1 LLRSRRDGAAA
12 AAALERLAE
21 VAGGNGDLMPPIV
34 AAVDADA
41 TLGEICTALRVAFGE
56 YRPVGAAI

>member
-1 LLRSRRDGAAA
+1 
-12 AAALERLAE
+12 
-21 VAGGNGDLMPPIV
+21 MPPIV
-34 AAVDADA
+34 AAVGADA